1 MAKAKITAKHRQ
13 NLLVKW
19 ILLAGGACPFEKI
32 VYFAENN
39 HNFKGCVVVQVTMIL
54 YNLKERGVL
63 KRYGNIFE
71 IIA

>member
-1 MAKAKITAKHRQ
+1 MANAKINAKHRQ

-19 ILLAGGACPFEKI
+19 IILAGGACPAEKI
-32 VYFAENN
+32 VSFAQNN
-39 HNFKGCVVVQVTMIL
+39 RNFTGCIVTQVTMIL